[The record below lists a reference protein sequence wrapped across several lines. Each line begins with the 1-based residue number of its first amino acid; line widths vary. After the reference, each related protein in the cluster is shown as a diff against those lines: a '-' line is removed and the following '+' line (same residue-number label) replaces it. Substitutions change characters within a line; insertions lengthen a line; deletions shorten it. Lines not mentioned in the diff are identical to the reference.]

1 MGARQR
7 RPSGDEAEPVS
18 PRVNPIDHSGDE
30 TSSPT
35 DAIAPWMKSSDDDD
49 AVDAPAQR
57 STLSALADLLTGSK
71 KTHRR
76 GTLVLEGHA
85 GEIHSL
91 AVLDDGRGLASVSDD
106 KVIIWRVADGKPIT
120 KLEGHTESVFSLAAL
135 DGARLASYHRGCDGK
150 KTGTRSR
157 ND

>member
-1 MGARQR
+1 M
-7 RPSGDEAEPVS
+7 
-18 PRVNPIDHSGDE
+18 NPIDHSGDE

-35 DAIAPWMKSSDDDD
+35 DAIAPWMKSNDDDD